1 MTSNEEAARKDD
13 QEELADP
20 IDRLIVA
27 AYRSA
32 SPNRTAHSTLAQ
44 ARDSSQDTP
53 PSQDRTD
60 AANAELNALEERY
73 AELISGDGKME
84 AAGFRLR
91 HRLGEGGQGVV
102 YLAECAGVDGF
113 VNRDVALKLFS
124 PRHYPTLASYE
135 KDMQRIA
142 QVASIIAGIDQGNLL
157 DIHGFQICD
166 GIRMM
171 IMKRIM
177 GHDLQ
182 SLMNPNM
189 LDHVKQRD
197 PALAADLTKIVAAPG
212 PQYTK
217 FKPGAAV
224 AIIRSCL
231 EALDR
236 LHSRG
241 MVHGDVKP
249 SNIMITPEG
258 DVKLVDSGSAFLWQK
273 SPKPYFCTPRYA
285 ALEVLERGECTPRSD
300 LASLGYV
307 LVELLTGSP
316 VFPDGRPPTPRE
328 ALMPQEASTG
338 IRPEGDPELAREKRE
353 FPKQLDPLF
362 GRYSSLFRQLCR
374 KLIDPDP
381 QLRFEDA
388 CTAEL
393 HAFKFIQE
401 LEKAGLACH
410 FHHEF
415 RRWIK
420 ALQPVAEDG

>member
-1 MTSNEEAARKDD
+1 VTSNEETARKDD

-20 IDRLIVA
+20 IDRVIVP
-27 AYRSA
+27 AYRSLM
-32 SPNRTAHSTLAQ
+32 PNWTTDSTRVR
-44 ARDSSQDTP
+44 ARDASQDTP
-53 PSQDRTD
+53 PAHDRTCD
-60 AANAELNALEERY
+60 ANAELDALKKRY
-73 AELISGDGKME
+73 AELISGDGEVE

-91 HRLGEGGQGVV
+91 HWLGQGGQGVV
-102 YLAECAGVDGF
+102 YLAECSGVDGF
-113 VNRDVALKLFS
+113 VNKDLALKLFS
-124 PRHYPTLASYE
+124 PRNYPTLAAYE
-135 KDMQRIA
+135 KDMKRIA

-157 DIHGFQICD
+157 DIHRFEICD

-177 GHDLQ
+177 GYDLR

-189 LDHVKQRD
+189 LDRVKQRD
-197 PALAADLTKIVAAPG
+197 PALAADLTKIVATAG

-224 AIIRSCL
+224 AVIRSCL

-241 MVHGDVKP
+241 VVHGDVKP

-258 DVKLVDSGSAFLWQK
+258 DVKLVDSGSAFRWQK
-273 SPKPYFCTPRYA
+273 SQEPYFCTPRYA
-285 ALEVLERGECTPRSD
+285 ALEVLEQGECTPRSD

-307 LVELLTGSP
+307 LVELLTGRP
-316 VFPDGRPPTPRE
+316 VFPDRRPPTPRE
-328 ALMPQEASTG
+328 TSMPQEASTG
-338 IRPEGDPELAREKRE
+338 IKPELDPDLAGEKRE
-353 FPKQLDPLF
+353 LPKQLDQLLGRHSPL
-362 GRYSSLFRQLCR
+362 LRQLCR
-374 KLIDPDP
+374 NLIDPDP
-381 QLRFEDA
+381 HGRFEDA

-393 HAFKFIQE
+393 HAFKFIQQ
-401 LEKAGLACH
+401 LEQAGLACH

-420 ALQPVAEDG
+420 ALQPVAEKC

>member
-1 MTSNEEAARKDD
+1 MTSNEETARKDD

-27 AYRSA
+27 AYRSVM
-32 SPNRTAHSTLAQ
+32 PNWTTDSTYAR
-44 ARDSSQDTP
+44 ARDANQDTSP
-53 PSQDRTD
+53 VHDPAVASGADL
-60 AANAELNALEERY
+60 EALKSCY
-73 AELISGDGKME
+73 SDLVSVDGEVE

-91 HRLGEGGQGVV
+91 RRLGQGGQGIV
-102 YLAECAGVDGF
+102 YLAECAGIDGF
-113 VNRDVALKLFS
+113 VNRDMALKLFS
-124 PRHYPTLASYE
+124 PCNYPTLASYE

-142 QVASIIAGIDQGNLL
+142 RVASIIAGIDQGNLL
-157 DIHGFQICD
+157 DIQRFEVCD

-171 IMKRIM
+171 IMKRIL
-177 GHDLQ
+177 GSDLR
-182 SLMNPNM
+182 SLMNPYM
-189 LDHVKQRD
+189 LDHVKQRN
-197 PALAADLTKIVAAPG
+197 PVLAADLTRIVATPG

-241 MVHGDVKP
+241 VVHGDVKP

-258 DVKLVDSGSAFLWQK
+258 DVKLVDSGSAFLWQE
-273 SPKPYFCTPRYA
+273 SPEPYFCTPRYA
-285 ALEVLERGECTPRSD
+285 ALEVLEQGQCTPRSD

-307 LVELLTGSP
+307 LIELLTGAP

-328 ALMPQEASTG
+328 ALIPQEASTG
-338 IRPEGDPELAREKRE
+338 IKPQIDPELAREKRDL
-353 FPKQLDPLF
+353 PKQLDPLF
-362 GRYSSLFRQLCR
+362 GRYSPLFRQLCR
-374 KLIDPDP
+374 RLIDPDP
-381 QLRFEDA
+381 QGRFEDA

-393 HAFKFIQE
+393 HAFTFIQE

-420 ALQPVAEDG
+420 ALQPLAEKT